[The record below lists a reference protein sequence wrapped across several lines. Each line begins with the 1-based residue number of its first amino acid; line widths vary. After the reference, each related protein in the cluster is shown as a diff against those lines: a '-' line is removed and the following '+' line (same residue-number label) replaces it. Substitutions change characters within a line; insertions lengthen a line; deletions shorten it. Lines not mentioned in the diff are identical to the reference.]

1 VPVLPV
7 PAGAEDRA
15 VALEAALLDRG
26 MLVQAVRPPTVPVG
40 TSRLR
45 IAVSAEHSAEQLD
58 SLAAA
63 LLSVLGG
70 GR

>member
-1 VPVLPV
+1 
-7 PAGAEDRA
+7 
-15 VALEAALLDRG
+15 

-45 IAVSAEHSAEQLD
+45 IAVSAGHTSAQLD
-58 SLAAA
+58 GLAAA
-63 LLSVLGG
+63 LLAVVRS